1 MVSNTRERKIN
12 YVLIT
17 IKNKRSAQIDKER
30 FLAIG
35 AVEMLSSV
43 RVMAEIVDMLE
54 RAGKIDKGI
63 WK

>member
-1 MVSNTRERKIN
+1 MTSNTRERKIN

-17 IKNKRSAQIDKER
+17 IKNSRAEKIDKER

-54 RAGKIDKGI
+54 RAGKIDEGI

>member
-1 MVSNTRERKIN
+1 MTSNTRERKIN

-54 RAGKIDKGI
+54 RAGKIDEGI